1 MPLKDKPGAAIPLW
15 DPNNHLFEEPEKVI
29 KCIACGT
36 MYKSETQTM
45 VWEIANPRYK
55 GLCYECYKKDLN
67 TNFSEKDAEEFAKWS
82 IQQADFEPSAFWPCH
97 PDVDF
102 ENHQKYVVPKI
113 EEMVAERKKIREEK
127 YHQEKLE
134 EAQRI
139 IDNAKNV
146 HPNGNMNPDWFELEI
161 IATLLERIDKLERK
175 TSQNLYDVKFGV

>member
-1 MPLKDKPGAAIPLW
+1 MPLSDKPKTAIPLW
-15 DPNNHLFEEPEKVI
+15 DPNNHFKEPDKVI
-29 KCIACGT
+29 KCIACGA

-82 IQQADFEPSAFWPCH
+82 IQQADFNPAAFWQCH
-97 PDVDF
+97 PDVDY
-102 ENHQKYVVPKI
+102 ENHQKHVVPKI
-113 EEMVAERKKIREEK
+113 EEMVAERRKIREEK

-134 EAQRI
+134 EAEKI
-139 IDNAKNV
+139 IQEAHYVSDFNYRV
-146 HPNGNMNPDWFELEI
+146 VTEI
-161 IATLLERIDKLERK
+161 IATLLKRIDKLERK